1 MNTFSAAMIDTLAN
15 LTEEEFHSE
24 SQREHLLKE
33 FNRMTS
39 IFETVHELFLLE
51 KSALFHVDEMAE
63 LFEED
68 PNLIRTVIDSNSRLL
83 TLDGMMD
90 DYLSLHAVFRL
101 ATLLPQNPIAQ
112 ECVSQLLNIAL
123 R

>member
-1 MNTFSAAMIDTLAN
+1 MNSFSADMIDTLAN
-15 LTEEEFHSE
+15 LTEEEFRSHF
-24 SQREHLLKE
+24 QRDRLLE
-33 FNRMTS
+33 ELNRMTT
-39 IFETVHELFLLE
+39 IRETVHELLLLE
-51 KSALFHVDEMAE
+51 NSALFHIDEMAE

-68 PNLIRTVIDSNSRLL
+68 PNLIRTVIASNAKLL
-83 TLDGMMD
+83 TLDGMLD
-90 DYLSLHAVFRL
+90 DYLSLRAVFRL